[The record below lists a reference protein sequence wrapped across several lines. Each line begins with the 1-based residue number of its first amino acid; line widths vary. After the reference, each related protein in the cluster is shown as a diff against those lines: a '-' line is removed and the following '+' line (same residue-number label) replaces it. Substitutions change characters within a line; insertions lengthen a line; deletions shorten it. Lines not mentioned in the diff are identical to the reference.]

1 MELIHDFI
9 SEWETYIRK
18 NRRNKRRNQI
28 MAMLIVLVVFCTTYA
43 LMVPAITM
51 EKNCEIQE
59 HTHSDAC
66 YNQVTSTTVRL
77 PACTPESLEI
87 HRHEAGCYG
96 QDDQIVCGYGDF
108 VLHRHDAVCYD
119 DTGTLWCPLPE
130 VEEYRHGD
138 ACYRFP
144 EIHIHQDSC
153 YTVTPGELTCGL
165 HEHTAECMTEE
176 VSLMCGMEE
185 SDGHQHTDACLVE
198 KAVLVCGKE
207 ETHGHLH
214 GDTCRNE
221 DGEVICGEEERD
233 GHSHTEECWDTET
246 EIVCG
251 LEIKDGHHHS
261 DACYQRSAALS
272 CGIESDHIHT
282 EDCRSILRE
291 LTCGMEETGE
301 DFSPEP
307 ELVCGKEEV
316 IFHCHTEACFNEY
329 RQLVCGQMQIL
340 QHQHDDGCFRVEEV
354 PVDTETLTCT
364 ISEESQGHSHGPE
377 CLDASGGLI
386 CQLEETAGHQHTDR
400 CYGTWELVCRIPE
413 HTHGDACV
421 SAAEPTETVTEE
433 TTETEVTVPTET
445 AETVPESMLPDVGD
459 SGLPVMGTAYG
470 VNPGRRMRMLQQSG
484 ENILPVATDP
494 VNVAGYITAAK
505 LEYRTDSNNTWTEV
519 NAETEIPGDA
529 TFKLTIDYAGIPI
542 ANLMAA
548 GNTMTYT
555 LPDIFREAMAEGSIT
570 DAGKNE
576 IGTITASGTTATI
589 AFKSE
594 WLQNQQTSA
603 NTAIAGDFFVQGK
616 VNLSAIPGEGNTTIT
631 IGNVNITL
639 NFAGDLVAKY
649 GNVDIEKTMRPTVQE
664 TETGDY
670 LEYTLTVTAGADG
683 CPDVS
688 VEDIFTLGGQ
698 FLERDADGNP
708 VIVVVSPEGTQV
720 TVAQDKMT
728 WNIGD
733 MDPNTKKTL
742 TYRVKLLDSYTGI
755 KSPDNQEKDIQNTAT
770 VRSKNYE
777 RDTGT
782 VTFKPKAGA
791 TLSKIGSNITSNPD
805 GSLSIT
811 YYVWINAYADNNYVL
826 DNVKL
831 VDSLDGK
838 GSQKWPTDENIRQ
851 HLRYKED
858 SFQLYFGGSK
868 EKTDL
873 EGLTPLE
880 QPADALR
887 WGEDSHHDNKHNDS
901 FTYYAGSLAP
911 GKSKTLVYQVTV
923 EPGAFVAAGN
933 NAFTIQNRAEIK
945 SDDNRTDG
953 NQWLNGWLEQNTL
966 ARKAWSRKL
975 AGSELQQ
982 QETISMSDGN
992 VYDTDGVAARNPGSF
1007 VVPAGSYR
1015 YQVLANEAGDWN
1027 LSAANL
1033 KDSLS
1038 AYMQFVGYVRVDA
1051 YYVDTNAPA
1060 SSLSDSNALAYFQ
1073 NKTPCTTFWMDINQQ
1088 TQFTIKPTPQIVGS
1102 EHNNYAFLLT
1112 YYAQPVNTANITQVL
1127 VNNTFEISG
1136 TVGIGNYS
1144 YELVGISASAGVTV
1158 SGSNSF
1164 HADKQAWY
1172 YEPPQ
1177 VSAGDFAKG
1186 AIYWAIQVDGNLIP
1200 ANTKIRDITNANG
1213 GTQHFIHGNSLAGV
1227 YTGIL
1232 GVKGI
1237 GAYRDLTAL
1246 LASGKLTA
1254 LESSA
1259 YSVEP
1264 YKNQLTITLTEDLQ
1278 LGSGQSLYILV
1289 KTEPDALPQTD
1300 RDTKWFSNSL
1310 QSSGNGTNWVD
1321 HSGADLT
1328 LYGSENI
1335 FKELGR
1341 VFTYPGSGTEIKE
1354 LQRGT
1359 QAAIHPLHL
1368 TGGGT
1373 YVAWQIHL
1381 NYEGTLN
1388 GTYRVLEQIPDGMEV
1403 AYIRTYWLGNKAV
1416 GQNPRPASVQ
1426 ITDLGQ
1432 GWTECSKTMSSMNNI
1447 DYLTYYYVNGQQV
1460 LLEYQNLYPGGE
1472 TDQHAVEIQ
1481 VVCKVTDQDVL
1492 KGGQEKNFDNAV
1504 KLLNPEGQ
1512 EIGSD
1517 ANGVTL
1523 SAPQM
1528 SKKAGEIASVSGGK
1542 YPFVIT
1548 LNELG
1553 TDLMPNADTITLV
1566 DELGPRL
1573 IMNTAS
1579 IQVKNTSTNEVLTQ
1593 GWSSSVEKEADGTQT
1608 LKIVLP
1614 DNLPLTVTYTATV
1627 NAPPGQTVTVSNNA
1641 HWEGYTTTQGGSVND
1656 SSYQYEA
1663 GGTAGSMTT
1672 PQIKIHKIDQYNN
1685 QLNLKGAEFSL
1696 TKMKL
1701 ENNQL
1706 QEDTT
1711 DSSLTGTT
1719 DENGMLTFGADG
1731 NHLLAYNQIYRI
1743 LETKAPEGYLLDSVP
1758 KYVLIAQKI
1767 QLDGTKV
1774 YPDYYQS
1781 YEEAGVYISY
1791 GGPEYTYEA
1800 ENHKGEIAVTKCF
1813 ENVDG
1818 SSVTNLSG
1826 TYWFGLFTDEEGTKM
1841 QKSAYVTFKN
1851 GMETVSAKFTNVE
1864 LDCPYYVY
1872 ELDDQGKA
1880 ITGGSATV
1888 SGIPF
1893 VTSYSPQGSVTV
1905 TAQMPSASV
1914 TVTNRLNYAELPSTG
1929 GRGTWGFYIPGAILL
1944 SAAVLYY
1951 LKKRNCLIP

>member
-1 MELIHDFI
+1 M
-9 SEWETYIRK
+9 
-18 NRRNKRRNQI
+18 
-28 MAMLIVLVVFCTTYA
+28 
-43 LMVPAITM
+43 
-51 EKNCEIQE
+51 
-59 HTHSDAC
+59 
-66 YNQVTSTTVRL
+66 
-77 PACTPESLEI
+77 
-87 HRHEAGCYG
+87 
-96 QDDQIVCGYGDF
+96 
-108 VLHRHDAVCYD
+108 LHRHDAVCYD

-153 YTVTPGELTCGL
+153 YTGTPGELTCGL
-165 HEHTAECMTEE
+165 HEHTAECMTEQ

-185 SDGHQHTDACLVE
+185 SEGHEHTDDCLVGKE
-198 KAVLVCGKE
+198 LLVCGKE

-214 GDTCRNE
+214 EDTCRKE
-221 DGEVICGEEERD
+221 DGELICGEEEREA
-233 GHSHTEECWDTET
+233 HSHTEECWDTET

-251 LEIKDGHHHS
+251 LEINDGHHHS
-261 DACYQRSAALS
+261 DACYQRSTVLT

-316 IFHCHTEACFNEY
+316 IFHCHTEECFNEY
-329 RQLVCGQMQIL
+329 HQLVCGQMQIL
-340 QHQHDDGCFRVEEV
+340 QHQHDDGCFRAEEV

-400 CYGTWELVCRIPE
+400 CYGTWELTCRIPE
-413 HTHGDACV
+413 HSHSEACIPV
-421 SAAEPTETVTEE
+421 TEPDETDPNDICTEETRTTECVTEE
-433 TTETEVTVPTET
+433 TFETVVTEATDTIPGET
-445 AETVPESMLPDVGD
+445 LETVPESMLPEEGD
-459 SGLPVMGTAYG
+459 SGLPVMGMAYA
-470 VNPGRRMRMLQQSG
+470 VTPYSRMRAIQQPE
-484 ENILPVATDP
+484 ENTPSETTDP
-494 VNVAGYITAAK
+494 VNVAQYITNAK
-505 LEYRTDSNNTWTEV
+505 LEYRADTDNTWINVTDDTV
-519 NAETEIPGDA
+519 IPGDA
-529 TFKLTIDYAGIPI
+529 TFKFTIDYAGIPI
-542 ANLMAA
+542 SALLAA
-548 GNTMTYT
+548 ENKMTYT
-555 LPDIFREAMAEGSIT
+555 LPEIFREAIAEGAIT
-570 DAGKNE
+570 DASENE

-616 VNLSAIPGEGNTTIT
+616 VNLSAIPGDGNTTIT

-639 NFAGDLVAKY
+639 NFAGDLVAQY
-649 GNVDIEKTMRPTVQE
+649 GNVDIEKTMLPTVQE

-683 CPDVS
+683 CPEVS
-688 VEDIFTLGGQ
+688 VEDTFSLGSQ

-708 VIVVVSPEGTQV
+708 VIEVVPPEGTQV

-733 MDPNTKKTL
+733 MEPDTEKTL
-742 TYRVKLLDSYTGI
+742 TYRVKLLDSYTGN

-791 TLSKIGSNITSNPD
+791 TLSKIGSNITSNDD

-838 GSQKWPTDENIRQ
+838 GTQKWPTDENVRQ

-858 SFQLYFGGSK
+858 SFQLYSGGSK

-880 QPADALR
+880 QPATALV
-887 WGEDSHHDNKHNDS
+887 WGEDSNHDSKHNDS

-911 GKSKTLVYQVTV
+911 GESKTLFYQVTV

-933 NAFTIQNRAEIK
+933 NAFTIQNRVEIK
-945 SDDNRTDG
+945 SDDTRNDG
-953 NQWLNGWLEQNTL
+953 DQWLNGWLEQNTI

-982 QETISMSDGN
+982 QETISMSGGK
-992 VYDTDGVAARNPGSF
+992 VYDTNGVAVTNPGSF

-1088 TQFTIKPTPQIVGS
+1088 TEFTVKPTPAIVGS
-1102 EHNNYAFLLT
+1102 EHNNHAFLLT

-1177 VSAGDFAKG
+1177 VSTGDFTKG

-1213 GTQHFIHGNSLAGV
+1213 GTQHFIRGNSLAGV

-1232 GVKGI
+1232 GEKGI
-1237 GAYRDLTAL
+1237 GAYRDLAAL

-1254 LESSA
+1254 LQPSA
-1259 YSVEP
+1259 YSVE
-1264 YKNQLTITLTEDLQ
+1264 KDNNQLTITLTEDLQ

-1300 RDTKWFSNSL
+1300 RDTKLFSNSL

-1359 QAAIHPLHL
+1359 QAAIHPGHL

-1416 GQNPRPASVQ
+1416 VQNPRPASVP

-1432 GWTECSKTMSSMNNI
+1432 GWTECSKTMSSMNNT
-1447 DYLTYYYVNGQQV
+1447 DYVTYYYVNGQQV
-1460 LLEYQNLYPGGE
+1460 LLEYANLYPGGE

-1492 KGGQEKNFDNAV
+1492 MGGQEKIFDNAV

-1579 IQVKNTSTNEVLTQ
+1579 IQVKNTRTDALLTQ

-1614 DNLPLTVTYTATV
+1614 DNLPLTITYTATV

-1641 HWEGYTTTQGGSVND
+1641 HWEGYSTTQGGSVND

-1685 QLNLKGAEFSL
+1685 QLNLQGAEFSL

-1706 QEDTT
+1706 QEDAT

-1767 QLDGTKV
+1767 QLENGTKE

-1800 ENHKGEIAVTKCF
+1800 ENHKGEIAVTKRF

-1826 TYWFGLFTDEEGTKM
+1826 TYRFGLFTDEEGTQM
-1841 QKSAYVTFKN
+1841 HKSAYVTFKN

-1872 ELDDQGKA
+1872 ELDDQNQP
-1880 ITGGSATV
+1880 ITGGSGTV

-1905 TAQMPSASV
+1905 TAQTPSASV

-1944 SAAVLYY
+1944 SAAVLFY